1 MRDSA
6 PRGIAAPFNHV
17 LALMRRIRRL
27 IPSRQRPIFAA
38 RGPKRYSLPECYQEI
53 RNGWRG
59 PTIPE
64 FVSSRFV

>member
-27 IPSRQRPIFAA
+27 IPSRQRIIFAA
-38 RGPKRYSLPECYQEI
+38 QGLKRYSLDD
-53 RNGWRG
+53 
-59 PTIPE
+59 
-64 FVSSRFV
+64 